1 MFVIFRLTNFIESIF
16 DIINPYIDLS
26 IENMVLRQQLAAF
39 KRENPRPKLT
49 RFDRIFWVF
58 IRRFWNRWKNAL
70 IFVKPETVV
79 RWHRRGFKLYWK
91 FISKHGKQRWK
102 PRISSEIWEL
112 ILKMAHDNPTWRA
125 PRIHGELLKL
135 GFKVSERTVSR
146 YMPKRVPSG
155 DKIKKWLAFLH
166 NQKKGIM
173 AMDLF
178 TLPTLFFRQLYGFF
192 IIHHERRRIIHFN
205 VTFHPTA
212 EWVTEQI
219 INAFS
224 AAKSPKYMIYDRDSI
239 FSTLVTDTLKSFGIE
254 PVRTSFRSPWQNGI
268 AERWVGSVRREL
280 LNHVIILNQRHLYN
294 LLEEYVEYYNN
305 DRTHYNL
312 GKDPPLSRPA
322 EKKSSK
328 NDRVITLPRVGG
340 LHHKYVWHDAA

>member
-1 MFVIFRLTNFIESIF
+1 M
-16 DIINPYIDLS
+16 
-26 IENMVLRQQLAAF
+26 ENIVLRQQLTVF

-49 RFDRIFWVF
+49 KFDRIFWVF
-58 IRRFWNRWKNAL
+58 IRRSWNRWKNAL
-70 IFVKPETVV
+70 IFVKSETVV
-79 RWHRRGFKLYWK
+79 CWHRKGFKLYWK
-91 FISKHGKQRWK
+91 FISKHGKQKQRWK
-102 PRISSEIWEL
+102 PKISREMREL
-112 ILKMAHDNPTWRA
+112 IYKMAHDNPTWRA

-135 GFKVSERTVSR
+135 GYKISERTVSR
-146 YMPKRVPSG
+146 YMPKRVPPG

-192 IIHHERRRIIHFN
+192 IIHHDRRKIIHFN

-212 EWVTEQI
+212 EWVTKQI
-219 INAFS
+219 IKAFS
-224 AAKSPKYMIYDRDSI
+224 IDIAPKYMIYDRDSI
-239 FSTLVTDTLKSFGIE
+239 FSILVTETFKSFGID
-254 PVRTSFRSPWQNGI
+254 PVRTSYRSPWQNGI

-305 DRTHYNL
+305 DRTHYIIGERNTHET
-312 GKDPPLSRPA
+312 S
-322 EKKSSK
+322 
-328 NDRVITLPRVGG
+328 N
-340 LHHKYVWHDAA
+340 Y